1 MEIRRGDLVT
11 IPVAGDYGKPR
22 PALVVQDDAFAELPS
37 VVVLRITSDVHE
49 WPLFRITVAP
59 SQENGLRAV
68 SQIMVDKPAA
78 VPVAKLGRRIGRIE
92 TPLLA
97 EVDQALARFLGV

>member
-49 WPLFRITVAP
+49 WPLFRITV
-59 SQENGLRAV
+59 SQQNGLRAV

-78 VPVAKLGRRIGRIE
+78 VPVAKLGRRIGHIE